1 MDGEEQLGST
11 CPSWTVEPQMKIS
24 LKSGKLQTLKKT
36 VKNFIAVINIIRS
49 NSDHS
54 DRPTDRL
61 ITKP

>member
-1 MDGEEQLGST
+1 MDGGEQLGST
-11 CPSWTVEPQMKIS
+11 CPWTVEPQKKIS
-24 LKSGKLQTLKKT
+24 LKSGKFQMLMKT
-36 VKNFIAVINIIRS
+36 VKNFIAVTNSIRS